1 MAMVLAESVPAPA
14 LQRMEIWAS
23 DLSLEMLKVAA
34 GAIYTTRDVQGISP
48 ARLRRFFLLGRGPR
62 EGSFRMVPE
71 IRDLVKFRH
80 LDLRN
85 PTWAVP
91 TDFPMI
97 FCRNVSIYFAED
109 ERLTLMN
116 RLAQHLRPGGWL
128 AMGNGE
134 ILPGVPP
141 SLRKHS
147 PSLFQK
153 EG

>member
-1 MAMVLAESVPAPA
+1 
-14 LQRMEIWAS
+14 
-23 DLSLEMLKVAA
+23 
-34 GAIYTTRDVQGISP
+34 
-48 ARLRRFFLLGRGPR
+48 
-62 EGSFRMVPE
+62 MVPE

-80 LDLRN
+80 LDLRTSN
-85 PTWAVP
+85 WPVP
-91 TDFPMI
+91 TDLPMI
-97 FCRNVSIYFAED
+97 FCRNVSIYFAEE
-109 ERLTLMN
+109 ERLVLIE

-134 ILPGVPP
+134 ILPGVAP